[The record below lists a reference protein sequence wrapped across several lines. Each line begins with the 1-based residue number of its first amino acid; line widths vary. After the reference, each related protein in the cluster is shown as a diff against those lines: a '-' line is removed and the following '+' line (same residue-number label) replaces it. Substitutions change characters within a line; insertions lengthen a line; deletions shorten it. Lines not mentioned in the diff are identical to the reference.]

1 MIISIGIDYPV
12 SSKDLFVEVQFPNN
26 TSIINLAQSTKI
38 INLEFES
45 PVRNHTFDI
54 KFCCNN
60 ISIVDHPMTITN
72 VVLDNFYQADKLL
85 YRGCP
90 KFDQQ
95 FLLLAAQKNMFI
107 DTTVNDSNRLDFTGQ
122 LVYNF
127 VWPFY
132 KNIFG

>member
-1 MIISIGIDYPV
+1 MIVSVGIDYPV
-12 SSKDLFVEVQFPNN
+12 SHENLFVTVQFPNN
-26 TSIINLAQSTKI
+26 TLIINLAQHVKI
-38 INLEFES
+38 INLEFEL

-54 KFCCNN
+54 KFCCND
-60 ISIVDHPMTITN
+60 ICIVDNPMTITDI
-72 VVLDNFYQADKLL
+72 VLDNFYQFDKLL

-95 FLLLAAQKNMFI
+95 FLSLAAQKNMYI

-132 KNIFG
+132 KNIFE